1 MEIQALKVMG
11 RITGPLFISA
21 ALKLG
26 HHLCLYHFMPETYEI
41 LNKYFLEISHFI
53 EISSGASFLQTN
65 VKH

>member
-1 MEIQALKVMG
+1 MEIQELKVMG
-11 RITGPLFISA
+11 RITGPLFISV

-26 HHLCLYHFMPETYEI
+26 HYLCLYNFMPETYEI

-53 EISSGASFLQTN
+53 DTSSGASFLQMN